1 MRKVAFFDR
10 DGVLNELVKR
20 DGGLYSPQS
29 IDQFK
34 IYDNTREIIDRLKK
48 KGFLSI
54 VVSNQPDIAR
64 GKLEM
69 KELDKM
75 TKQLFSKLKID
86 DAFYCFHDDHDDCC
100 CRKPL
105 PGLIIKAKNKW
116 KINLEE
122 SFMIGDTWKDGN
134 AANEAKVNFFLL
146 NKNYNLESRRF
157 KRISGLEDLF
167 KFI

>member
-10 DGVLNELVKR
+10 DGGLNELVKR

-54 VVSNQPDIAR
+54 VISNQPDIAR

-69 KELDKM
+69 KELGQEQDY
-75 TKQLFSKLKID
+75 QSNV
-86 DAFYCFHDDHDDCC
+86 
-100 CRKPL
+100 L
-105 PGLIIKAKNKW
+105 PAY
-116 KINLEE
+116 
-122 SFMIGDTWKDGN
+122 
-134 AANEAKVNFFLL
+134 LL
-146 NKNYNLESRRF
+146 LPSVE
-157 KRISGLEDLF
+157 
-167 KFI
+167 